1 VIDRTDAQRRRVWRT
16 RLAVAIDGSGTAA
29 GVCGLSV
36 LVVQHHSA
44 AALGAILAGRLVAV
58 AAAWAWTLRVHR
70 RANAAIGRFAAWVWA
85 MVISNFL
92 LVVAAAGDAR
102 VLYLVVLY
110 AAASSFNAIAGMQ
123 ATGRGVRDIV
133 AIGPAGGLGLAVG
146 GVAVGW
152 CYHAF
157 GTGGVVC
164 ACAVLL
170 FIQLVEIPLIGRTPL
185 VVESRTRRV
194 PFEPV
199 LAGLCLGFVAF
210 PPLALY
216 YGIVTKTL
224 GAAWVA
230 PAALTYA
237 VFGLLAPVTERRL
250 RHKMSW
256 VWLFSLMLFLN
267 ALHLLL
273 SGGGWL
279 MLVDRALSAVAAWL
293 LQGYVSR
300 EVHEKNGLGGVY
312 ALGIGVSVG
321 VSVGAALYGAV
332 VSSYGIG
339 GATALMVGLSVL
351 IGAPVTRIIGR
362 REAPR
367 AADVAL

>member
-1 VIDRTDAQRRRVWRT
+1 M
-16 RLAVAIDGSGTAA
+16 AV
-29 GVCGLSV
+29 
-36 LVVQHHSA
+36 
-44 AALGAILAGRLVAV
+44 
-58 AAAWAWTLRVHR
+58 
-70 RANAAIGRFAAWVWA
+70 
-85 MVISNFL
+85 SNFL
-92 LVVAAAGDAR
+92 LVVAAVCG
-102 VLYLVVLY
+102 VHVTYLVVLY
-110 AAASSFNAIAGMQ
+110 AAASSFNAVAGMQ

-133 AIGPAGGLGLAVG
+133 AIGPAGGVGLAAG
-146 GVAVGW
+146 GVVVGW

-157 GTGGVVC
+157 GTIGVLW

-170 FIQLVEIPLIGRTPL
+170 FLQIVEIPLIGKTPL
-185 VVESRTRRV
+185 VVESQSRRV
-194 PFEPV
+194 PLKPV
-199 LAGLCLGFVAF
+199 LVGLCLGFVAF

-237 VFGLLAPVTERRL
+237 AFGLLAPVAERRL

-256 VWLFSLMLFLN
+256 AKLCGLMMLLN

-279 MLVDRALSAVAAWL
+279 MLVDRAASAVIAFL

-300 EVHEKNGLGGVY
+300 EVREKNGLGGVY
-312 ALGIGVSVG
+312 AFGIGVSVG

-332 VSSYGIG
+332 VSSHGTR
-339 GATALMVGLSVL
+339 GATALMVVL
-351 IGAPVTRIIGR
+351 AVLVGAPVMRTLERGK
-362 REAPR
+362 AVR
-367 AADVAL
+367 AVDVAR